1 MKINIPAV
9 TLCVLLSSDITLS
22 HAERVGIVVDATEM
36 ETNKEVETKKEEV
49 KVQDYGWNDRSKR
62 LREKLKV
69 MADLRMKLWTR
80 EGYHL
85 VKSKKECS
93 PHGGVAE
100 YKNDSMDIGILGC
113 GSSGDICIQDL
124 SSSLGGICALVA
136 GGEGDEDGTVIREY
150 GDQKLS
156 SRPGNMSSMLKP
168 LTANGQ
174 LKAKSIFESALDGY
188 TSLIGEDCD
197 PGTNEG
203 YIEVGSSNPCTK
215 SGHVCV
221 NDATSKLGGTC
232 VDIGHDGHF
241 LTIESEWKSDG
252 VGCSLNGKPGVKC
265 NGENACLGSDK
276 SKIACGSCVSSFH
289 YSPYA

>member
-113 GSSGDICIQDL
+113 GSSGDICIQDS

-136 GGEGDEDGTVIREY
+136 GGEGDEDGTVIR
-150 GDQKLS
+150 
-156 SRPGNMSSMLKP
+156 SMVI
-168 LTANGQ
+168 
-174 LKAKSIFESALDGY
+174 KSYLVVLE
-188 TSLIGEDCD
+188 T
-197 PGTNEG
+197 
-203 YIEVGSSNPCTK
+203 
-215 SGHVCV
+215 
-221 NDATSKLGGTC
+221 
-232 VDIGHDGHF
+232 
-241 LTIESEWKSDG
+241 
-252 VGCSLNGKPGVKC
+252 
-265 NGENACLGSDK
+265 
-276 SKIACGSCVSSFH
+276 
-289 YSPYA
+289 